1 MSQNSHFTNLSL
13 IIRLFINKNDKFP
26 DQIRQ
31 SRPTKSMFWTEY
43 NSKVENLFLL
53 SVLYAFLSVICY
65 CVSVAGCSSPPAH
78 YPLILHSLLSDILS
92 PTSLL
97 NLLNIIL
104 LPYLYR
110 LLTYYPLLVAYPAP
124 CTLTHYPTFAPYL
137 HTIPYLL
144 VTQSPAHYPPF
155 TPTFA
160 A

>member
-1 MSQNSHFTNLSL
+1 MSQNAHFTNLSL
-13 IIRLFINKNDKFP
+13 IIRLFIHKNNKFP

-31 SRPTKSMFWTEY
+31 SIPTKSMFWTEY
-43 NSKVENLFLL
+43 DSKLENLCLL
-53 SVLYAFLSVICY
+53 SVLYALSSVRMCY
-65 CVSVAGCSSPPAH
+65 CVSVAGRSSPLAH
-78 YPLILHSLLSDILS
+78 YPLILHLMLSEILS

-97 NLLNIIL
+97 SVLKIIL

-144 VTQSPAHYPPF
+144 VTQSPANYPPS
-155 TPTFA
+155 
-160 A
+160 